1 MNNHNQKR
9 HDFFSVLNMLAGQY
23 WSIHCLLLLLI
34 SRAQVAL
41 FKIKDAIEAKR
52 MSFVRLASIY
62 VTSSTDLRRTKRGKK
77 KRFVKDSNNDGNS
90 CVSGFIFNLQ

>member
-41 FKIKDAIEAKR
+41 FKIKGAIEAKR
-52 MSFVRLASIY
+52 MGFVMLLMCKIRK
-62 VTSSTDLRRTKRGKK
+62 TCEMFLRR
-77 KRFVKDSNNDGNS
+77 
-90 CVSGFIFNLQ
+90 